1 MGREPGVVTLE
12 AHRDAVDRAGAR
24 FLATMMSASPGRS
37 DSPWPSASGRLS
49 SSTMSASCSCGWGGR
64 GGVSPRPS
72 GLPWHTV
79 WTTPSTRAGVPVD
92 RQVAASDLGDVVERV
107 TRIELAPSAWE
118 SHKVGV
124 LPKSDTGHVGHE
136 RPGLP
141 LLVSGLWPADG
152 PPTAALQSVIDRV
165 SRCPRV
171 SSDAGPPRSAIVD
184 HRGDLLG
191 AGWFAAL
198 SLPHT
203 VPRRSWRAGSNRLR
217 ADRPA
222 TELLPATASSVSDLE
237 TS

>member
-1 MGREPGVVTLE
+1 MGSAVRDVLRHHNGAPGRIRTCDRWIRRSRWRGYQPAATLLDQ
-12 AHRDAVDRAGAR
+12 RKQ
-24 FLATMMSASPGRS
+24 LATS
-37 DSPWPSASGRLS
+37 DIVLGNLPMP
-49 SSTMSASCSCGWGGR
+49 CGLDADC
-64 GGVSPRPS
+64 RP
-72 GLPWHTV
+72 
-79 WTTPSTRAGVPVD
+79 
-92 RQVAASDLGDVVERV
+92 AAL
-107 TRIELAPSAWE
+107 SAWE
-118 SHKVGV
+118 SHRVGV